1 MIEINRVM
9 SISTAHITE
18 KTADLLIKGEL
29 EPAVYPKDKY
39 GWFIF
44 VPKEIVAVPDDLGI
58 VMDFARRHGC
68 SWIDMDCAGNTVPF
82 LPTYEWH

>member
-1 MIEINRVM
+1 MIEISKII

-18 KTADLLIKGEL
+18 QTADLLIKGEL

-44 VPKEIVAVPDDLGI
+44 VSNENTVPKDLKQ
-58 VMDFARRHGC
+58 VMEFAKRHNC
-68 SWIDMDCAGNTVPF
+68 VWIDMDCAGAVIPF
-82 LPTYEWH
+82 LPTYEWQR